1 MLKPVGCRRSVIMS
15 SVTESIMPLTFIDIE
30 RQKSWRIGMFF
41 LVLLFIYFVITA
53 LLTATFLRVPSYGVL
68 HFWIVAGLIA
78 LLVAGVHF
86 WFSAYDTVSTV
97 IRGLSAQP
105 PDPQDDVHRV
115 LLNVMQEIQVVTGN
129 KRKMQCHVIPSLSLN
144 ALAVADLKGEA
155 AVAITEGLL
164 SRLTRP
170 QLETVLAH
178 EAHHVLSGDC
188 LETTVAASLF
198 GTYASILEKLNTS
211 PRGRSSL
218 SPVFFL
224 AWGMLQLSYLLNMFI
239 SREREY
245 RADAASVRM
254 TRNPIALAETLYL
267 LSRSWRGAG
276 FIGSGFEMLCIVN
289 PQATALDET
298 EGFWADLLS
307 THPPLR
313 KRMDILLA
321 MAHTSISELSAHL
334 EKGAASSGR
343 RPAEPH
349 YFVLDPQQMWQGP
362 LTIAEL
368 DAQPWLSP
376 LTWITK
382 GQQQPIDR
390 AWREPRINAI
400 FASRLSQQGNKS
412 TNLSC
417 PACKQPLVEVPYE
430 GTHIFQCRFCS
441 GTLVDTSK
449 ISRILARTGRERPC
463 SDRINSLAKAVVA
476 ENQFTNARQKLGAR
490 SKNAVPNLPCPQCA
504 RPMFRGFYSQA
515 YLIEIDRC
523 SFCGFTWF
531 DRNELEMLQCLI
543 ENKIV
548 PNIADAAAVPPSV

>member
-1 MLKPVGCRRSVIMS
+1 
-15 SVTESIMPLTFIDIE
+15 MPLTFIDIE
-30 RQKSWRIGMFF
+30 KQKSWRIWVFF
-41 LVLLFIYFVITA
+41 LILLFIYFVIAA
-53 LLTATFLRVPSYGVL
+53 LFAATFLRVPWHGAL

-78 LLVAGVHF
+78 LLVTGVHF

-97 IRGLSAQP
+97 VRGLNAHP
-105 PDPQDDVHRV
+105 PDPQDDVHKV
-115 LLNVMQEIQVVTGN
+115 LLNVMQEIHVVTGN
-129 KRKMQCHVIPSLSLN
+129 KRMMQCLVIPSLSLN
-144 ALAVADLKGEA
+144 ALAVVDLKGEA

-211 PRGRSSL
+211 SRGRISV
-218 SPVFFL
+218 SPVYYL
-224 AWGMLQLSYLLNMFI
+224 ACGMLRLSYLLNMFI

-245 RADAASVRM
+245 RADAAAVRM
-254 TRNPIALAETLYL
+254 TRNPVALAETLYL

-289 PQATALDET
+289 PEATALDET

-307 THPPLR
+307 THPPLS

-321 MAHTSISELSAHL
+321 MAHTSISELSAHF
-334 EKGAASSGR
+334 EKSTAISGR
-343 RPAEPH
+343 TSSEPR
-349 YFVLDPQQMWQGP
+349 YFALDPQQKWQGP
-362 LTIAEL
+362 FTVAEL
-368 DAQPWLSP
+368 GTQPWLSP

-382 GQQQPIDR
+382 GQQPPVDR
-390 AWREPRINAI
+390 AWKEPLINAI
-400 FASRLSQQGNKS
+400 FTSRLSQQGNQS
-412 TNLSC
+412 TRLSC
-417 PACKQPLVEVPYE
+417 PACRQSLVEVQYE

-441 GTLVDTSK
+441 GILIDTDK
-449 ISRILARTGRERPC
+449 IPRILARTGRESPC
-463 SDRINSLAKAVVA
+463 SDRINSLAKAFMA
-476 ENQFTNARQKLGAR
+476 KNQFTNPLQKLGAR
-490 SKNAVPNLPCPQCA
+490 SMNAVPNLPCPQCA

-531 DRNELEMLQCLI
+531 DQNELEMLQRLI
-543 ENKIV
+543 ENKIAAE
-548 PNIADAAAVPPSV
+548 IADAAATPPSV

>member
-1 MLKPVGCRRSVIMS
+1 
-15 SVTESIMPLTFIDIE
+15 MPLTFIDIE
-30 RQKSWRIGMFF
+30 KQKSWRIWVFF

-53 LLTATFLRVPSYGVL
+53 LFAATFLRVPWHGAL

-78 LLVAGVHF
+78 LLVAGIHF
-86 WFSAYDTVSTV
+86 WFSAYDTVSAV
-97 IRGLSAQP
+97 VRGLDARP
-105 PDPQDDVHRV
+105 PDPQDDVHKV
-115 LLNVMQEIQVVTGN
+115 LLDVMQEIHVVTGN
-129 KRKMQCHVIPSLSLN
+129 KRKMQCLVIPSLSLN
-144 ALAVADLKGEA
+144 ALAVVDLKGEA

-198 GTYASILEKLNTS
+198 GTYASILEKLDTS
-211 PRGRSSL
+211 SRGRSSV
-218 SPVFFL
+218 SPAYYL
-224 AWGMLQLSYLLNMFI
+224 AWGMLQVSYLLNMFI

-307 THPPLR
+307 THPPLS

-321 MAHTSISELSAHL
+321 MAHTSISELSAHF
-334 EKGAASSGR
+334 EKSAASSGR
-343 RPAEPH
+343 TPSEPR
-349 YFVLDPQQMWQGP
+349 YFALDPQQKWQGP
-362 LTIAEL
+362 FTLAEL
-368 DAQPWLSP
+368 GTQPWLSP

-382 GQQQPIDR
+382 GQQQPVDR
-390 AWREPRINAI
+390 AWKEPLINAI
-400 FASRLSQQGNKS
+400 FALRLSQQANQP
-412 TNLSC
+412 TTLSC
-417 PACKQPLVEVPYE
+417 PACRQPLLAEHYE
-430 GTHIFQCRFCS
+430 GTEINQCRFCS
-441 GTLVDTSK
+441 GILVDTAK

-463 SDRINSLAKAVVA
+463 SDRINSLAKAVIA
-476 ENQFTNARQKLGAR
+476 GNQLTNARQKLGAR
-490 SKNAVPNLPCPQCA
+490 SKDAVPNLPCPQCA

-531 DRNELEMLQCLI
+531 DQNELEMLQCLI

-548 PNIADAAAVPPSV
+548 ADIADAAATRPSV